1 MAKVV
6 TIKSIKP
13 KVEKSAEV
21 VEPKIEAAAVE
32 VEESKDQVVRTP
44 KSNRVCQ
51 YCHSKTEP
59 SYTDTQTLKKFLSDR
74 SRIQPKNR
82 THLCSKH
89 QRRATVSIK
98 HARHL
103 SMLPFVAAL

>member
-1 MAKVV
+1 MTRVT

-13 KVEKSAEV
+13 KADSSAVAVVSESEPETKEVVKIAKSA
-21 VEPKIEAAAVE
+21 
-32 VEESKDQVVRTP
+32 
-44 KSNRVCQ
+44 RVCI
-51 YCHSKTEP
+51 YCQSKTEP
-59 SYTDTQTLKKFLSDR
+59 TYTDVQSLKKFLSDR

-89 QRRATVSIK
+89 QRRTAVAIK

-103 SMLPFVAAL
+103 SMLPFISAL